1 MKNNFELPM
10 MMSAKDLQSMGFS
23 RSMAYRLLQGDLI
36 PVVCI
41 GKRRFIRHETLLKW
55 LAEQEQMNT
64 TVTQLVAGN
73 IPEDNS
79 TKCEDDYPQL
89 TFDDLKEEYDHE
101 NTC

>member
-36 PVVCI
+36 PVICI

-55 LAEQEQMNT
+55 LAEQEKMNT
-64 TVTQLVAGN
+64 TVKQPVAGN
-73 IPEDNS
+73 IPEANS
-79 TKCEDDYPQL
+79 SDSEDDYSQL
-89 TFDDLKEEYDHE
+89 TLDDLQEENDNE